1 MKPKL
6 PTKKCKFI
14 VSVEFDVHEKLNTED
29 IKTVLD
35 NKLRKN
41 TKVFSDVEVLWRVK

>member
-1 MKPKL
+1 MKTKL

-29 IKTVLD
+29 YYFFFKHLIFVLLGFISKT
-35 NKLRKN
+35 
-41 TKVFSDVEVLWRVK
+41 FEFI